1 MKHLFIINPNA
12 GKGHATKVK
21 DLINDCFK
29 DRNEEYIIEMTK
41 APGDAT
47 KIAKAYVDSDIYRV
61 YSVGGD
67 GTLNEVLNG
76 MVNSESSLAT
86 IPTGSGNDFL
96 RTIYTGK
103 KIKLKDMIIA
113 NIQGEEKLIDVAKIN
128 ERYFINISSVGFDAD
143 VVSTTRKFKKLPLI
157 TGSMAYFISIIVTVF
172 QNRKR
177 VLEIAID
184 DEAKFSENMML
195 IAAGNGRF
203 YGGGMKA
210 LPKANFQDE
219 LLDICLAQS
228 MSRRRILSV
237 FPKYMKGEH
246 DSVEG
251 IIFRKI
257 KKVVIKADDMFPI
270 NADGETFYAK
280 EIKFEIVPKGIKIV
294 IPKIL

>member
-12 GKGHATKVK
+12 GKGHASKVK
-21 DLINDCFK
+21 DIINDCFK
-29 DRNEEYIIEMTK
+29 DRNEEYIIETTK

-47 KIAKAYVDSDIYRV
+47 QIAKAYVDSDIYRV

-76 MVNSESSLAT
+76 MAYSESSLAT

-96 RTIYTGK
+96 RTIYSGK
-103 KIKLKDMIIA
+103 KIKLKDMILA

-128 ERYFINISSVGFDAD
+128 ERYFINISSVGLDAD
-143 VVSTTRKFKKLPLI
+143 VVSTARKFKKLPLI
-157 TGSMAYFISIIVTVF
+157 TGSTAYFMSIIVTII
-172 QNRKR
+172 QNKKR
-177 VLEIAID
+177 ILEIEID
-184 DEAKFSENMML
+184 DDVKFTDNMML
-195 IAAGNGRF
+195 VAAGNGRF
-203 YGGGMKA
+203 YGGGMRA
-210 LPKANFQDE
+210 LPKADFQDE
-219 LLDICLAQS
+219 LLDICLARS

-251 IIFRKI
+251 ITFKKI
-257 KKVVIKADDMFPI
+257 KKVVIKAENMFPI
-270 NADGETFYAK
+270 NADGETFYAR

>member
-12 GKGHATKVK
+12 GKGHASKLK
-21 DLINDCFK
+21 AIIDDCFK
-29 DRNEEYIIEMTK
+29 DRNEEYIIEVTK
-41 APGDAT
+41 APGHAT
-47 KIAKAYVDSDIYRV
+47 QIAKAYVDSDIYRV

-103 KIKLKDMIIA
+103 KIKLKDMILA
-113 NIQGEEKLIDVAKIN
+113 NIRGEEKLIDVAKIN
-128 ERYFINISSVGFDAD
+128 ERYFINISSVGLDAD
-143 VVSTTRKFKKLPLI
+143 VVSTARKFKKLPLI
-157 TGSMAYFISIIVTVF
+157 TGSMAYFMSIIVTIL
-172 QNRKR
+172 QNRRR
-177 VLEIAID
+177 VLEIEID
-184 DEAKFSENMML
+184 EVKFTNNMML
-195 IAAGNGRF
+195 VAAGNGRF

-210 LPKANFQDE
+210 LPKADFQDG
-219 LLDICLAQS
+219 LLDICLARS

-246 DSVEG
+246 DSFEE
-251 IIFRKI
+251 ITFRKI
-257 KKVVIKADDMFPI
+257 KKVVIRAETMFPI

-280 EIKFEIVPKGIKIV
+280 EVKLEIVPKGIKIV